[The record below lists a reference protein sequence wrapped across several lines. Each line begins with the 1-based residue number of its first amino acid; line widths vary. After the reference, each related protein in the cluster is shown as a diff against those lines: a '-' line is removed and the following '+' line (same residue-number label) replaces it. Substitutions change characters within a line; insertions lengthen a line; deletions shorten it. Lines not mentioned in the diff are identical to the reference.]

1 MPTLRLK
8 NSYTKAVETFAP
20 LAPGGEVLLY
30 SCGPTVYSF
39 AHIGNFRSFLM
50 ADVLRRTLE
59 RAGYRVRHVMNITD
73 VGHMTVD
80 HLADAEGED
89 KLAKA
94 ARELGWDPYKVARH
108 YEQAFV
114 DDAKLLRMKNYA
126 GAEGDDPARHPRA
139 TAHVPEMLALIDL
152 LLERGFAYADGRGQ
166 IYFEVAKFPQYG
178 QLSGKVLDEL
188 EAGARV
194 AVREEKKDPRDFALW
209 KVDDKHL
216 MQWDPHSPEGWPEA
230 DWRRFRE
237 LAPEGVDARIGR
249 GFPGWHIECSAM
261 AKAGLGARI
270 DLHTG
275 GEDNVFPHHECE
287 IAQSWAASDE
297 AARGDAFAPFA
308 RYWVHARHLLV
319 DNKKMSK
326 RDGTFFT
333 VRDLVDPRASGRP
346 EVAERLEGLGFA
358 GGRVPAHVL
367 RYALVSNPY
376 HQPMNFSFDL
386 LEQAKASVERLQSRF
401 DRLREVAGPGE
412 PSPRVRELVGGAVA
426 RFDEALFDN
435 LNVPNALAA
444 AFDLV
449 SGLNVLDPLAPG
461 DAAHALA
468 AFDGFDAVLDVLD
481 RRVRAGLLA
490 SADLAARAAGALP
503 SYDDLVARP
512 ATDAEVVEGLVVL
525 RQAARKARDF
535 ARADAIR
542 DELRRR
548 GVLLDDTPQGVRW
561 RLPLSHCE
569 LAVGRGGEALFPSPS
584 GEG

>member
-8 NSYTKAVETFAP
+8 NSYTKAVEPFAP
-20 LAPGGEVLLY
+20 IDPGGTVLLY

-50 ADVLRRTLE
+50 ADVLRRALE

-94 ARELGWDPYKVARH
+94 ARELGWDPYKVAAH
-108 YEQAFV
+108 YERAFV
-114 DDAKLLRMKNYA
+114 EDAKLLRMKNYR
-126 GAEGDDPARHPRA
+126 GDEGDDPALHPRA
-139 TAHVPEMLALIDL
+139 TGHVPEMLALIDRL
-152 LLERGFAYADGRGQ
+152 LARGFAYADGRGQ
-166 IYFEVAKFPQYG
+166 VYFEVAKFPEYG
-178 QLSGKVLDEL
+178 RLSGKVLDEL
-188 EAGARV
+188 DVGARV
-194 AVREEKKDPRDFALW
+194 AVREEKRDPRDFALW

-216 MQWDPHSPEGWPEA
+216 MQWHPHSPEGWPPA
-230 DWRRFRE
+230 DWARLCE
-237 LAPEGVDARIGR
+237 LVPGGVDRRVGR

-261 AKAGLGARI
+261 ALARLGAVI

-287 IAQSWAASDE
+287 IAQSWGASE
-297 AARGDAFAPFA
+297 GAARGEPFAPFA
-308 RYWVHARHLLV
+308 RQWVHARHLLV

-333 VRDLVDPRASGRP
+333 VRDLVDPPAAGRP
-346 EVAERLEGLGFA
+346 ELAAKLVEVGFE
-358 GGRVPAHVL
+358 GGRVPPNVL
-367 RYALVSNPY
+367 RYALVANPY
-376 HQPMNFSFDL
+376 HQPMNFGFDL
-386 LEQAKASVERLQSRF
+386 LAQAKASVERLQSRF

-412 PSPRVRELVGGAVA
+412 PGARVRELVAGAVG

-444 AFDLV
+444 AFELV
-449 SGLNVLDPLAPG
+449 AGLNLLDPLAPG

-468 AFDGFDAVLDVLD
+468 ALEGIDGVLDVLD
-481 RRVRAGLLA
+481 HRVRAGLLA
-490 SADLAARAAGALP
+490 GADLAARAAGELP

-542 DELRRR
+542 DELKRR
-548 GVLLDDTPQGVRW
+548 GVLLDDVPQGVRW
-561 RLPLSHCE
+561 RLP
-569 LAVGRGGEALFPSPS
+569 
-584 GEG
+584 

>member
-8 NSYTKAVETFAP
+8 NSYTKSVEPFEP
-20 LAPGGEVLLY
+20 IDPGGSVLLY

-50 ADVLRRTLE
+50 ADVLRRALE

-80 HLADAEGED
+80 HLADSEGED

-114 DDAKLLRMKNYA
+114 DDATLLGMKIYT
-126 GAEGDDPARHPRA
+126 GAEADDTSLHPRA

-152 LLERGFAYADGRGQ
+152 LMARGFAYADGAGQ
-166 IYFEVAKFPQYG
+166 IYFEVSKFPQYG
-178 QLSGKVLDEL
+178 DLSGKVLDEL

-194 AVREEKKDPRDFALW
+194 AVREEKRDPHDFALW
-209 KVDDKHL
+209 KVDSKHL
-216 MQWDPHSPEGWPEA
+216 MQWDPHSSEGWPED

-237 LAPEGVDARIGR
+237 LAPKGVSAQIGR

-261 AKAGLGARI
+261 SQARLGDRI

-287 IAQSWAASDE
+287 IAQSWAASDG
-297 AARGDAFAPFA
+297 AARGEAFAPFS

-319 DNKKMSK
+319 DGKKMSK

-333 VRDLVDPRASGRP
+333 VRDLIDPRAAGRA
-346 EVAERLEGLGFA
+346 EVAERLEALGFE
-358 GGRVPAHVL
+358 GGRVPASVL
-367 RYALVSNPY
+367 RYALVANPY
-376 HQPMNFSFDL
+376 HQPMNFTFDL
-386 LEQAKASVERLQSRF
+386 LGQAKASVERLQSRF

-412 PSPRVRELVGGAVA
+412 PSARVRELVDAAIA
-426 RFDEALFDN
+426 RFDEGLFDN

-444 AFDLV
+444 AFELV
-449 SGLNVLDPLAPG
+449 TALNQLDPLAPG
-461 DAAHALA
+461 DASYALGA
-468 AFDGFDAVLDVLD
+468 LDGIDGVLGVLD

-490 SADLAARAAGALP
+490 GADLAARAAGTLP
-503 SYDDLVARP
+503 SYDDLIART

-548 GVLLDDTPQGVRW
+548 GVLLEDVPQGVRW
-561 RLPLSHCE
+561 RLP
-569 LAVGRGGEALFPSPS
+569 
-584 GEG
+584 